1 MLALEKTNKQRS
13 YVVRRCLRTDVD
25 GTPLIVP
32 GSASFPAMASLG
44 RRSLPAPRSCAL
56 FTCVVPDSDPDLFPL
71 HFLLFY
77 FLAFLPI
84 SLIAHHVRSS
94 PLPFRLNATARPRP
108 CSTHMLGFL
117 AHMYVWFTLS
127 PLLAFAFYARFFFW
141 LHSPSSLFLS
151 PFHYQHLPR
160 LCLCAL
166 RQGLPLASNSGTHI
180 HPLRRSC
187 TCASPATPSRDSYLL
202 SRRHHRCRRSSP
214 EASWVLAG
222 SLKHTRINGANASL
236 PSVHNI
242 TICILFTNDFFTL
255 IDFQTKT
262 VYPSSHPSSF
272 HIHALQ
278 IHNIIYYIHTYIPHC
293 EKKVILPGF
302 LEKTDSLYG
311 LLLSHVLSCYE

>member
-1 MLALEKTNKQRS
+1 MI
-13 YVVRRCLRTDVD
+13 
-25 GTPLIVP
+25 LIVLFFFLTLFTLLLFGFP
-32 GSASFPAMASLG
+32 SHFAHCSSCSFLSASFPLERHSP
-44 RRSLPAPRSCAL
+44 SAPLFHSYAWFSC
-56 FTCVVPDSDPDLFPL
+56 S
-71 HFLLFY
+71 
-77 FLAFLPI
+77 
-84 SLIAHHVRSS
+84 
-94 PLPFRLNATARPRP
+94 
-108 CSTHMLGFL
+108 
-117 AHMYVWFTLS
+117 YVCLVYTLS
-127 PLLAFAFYARFFFW
+127 LACICLLCSFFFW
-141 LHSPSSLFLS
+141 LHSPSSPFLS